1 MYDYVVHILQVPT
14 HVRTIESV
22 VLSELMF
29 SDQNMDDW
37 DRKIVALICKK
48 IKSFRCHRLILLDIL
63 NTPVLD

>member
-1 MYDYVVHILQVPT
+1 MNDYVVHILQVPT

-22 VLSELMF
+22 VLSELLF

-48 IKSFRCHRLILLDIL
+48 NQVIQMS
-63 NTPVLD
+63 PVDSS

>member
-1 MYDYVVHILQVPT
+1 MNDYVVHILQVPT

-48 IKSFRCHRLILLDIL
+48 NQVIQMS
-63 NTPVLD
+63 PVDSS

>member
-48 IKSFRCHRLILLDIL
+48 NQVIQMS
-63 NTPVLD
+63 PVDSS

>member
-1 MYDYVVHILQVPT
+1 MYDYVVHILQEPT

-48 IKSFRCHRLILLDIL
+48 NQDIQMS
-63 NTPVLD
+63 PVDSS

>member
-1 MYDYVVHILQVPT
+1 MNDYVVHILQVPT

-22 VLSELMF
+22 VLPELMF

-48 IKSFRCHRLILLDIL
+48 NQVIQMS
-63 NTPVLD
+63 PVDSS